1 MPQTQYAFVIK
12 APAYEMATHHAIL
25 ESPAFRTRIIGVSSQ
40 TGALAAVDR
49 LVGTALRSSSCAAAS
64 HRRRQLK
71 FASAPGR
78 PFRSDW

>member
-40 TGALAAVDR
+40 TGTLAAIDR
-49 LVGTALRSSSCAAAS
+49 LVEDGVEIIELCDGFSPKEAADIRERAGPAVS
-64 HRRRQLK
+64 
-71 FASAPGR
+71 
-78 PFRSDW
+78 RSD